1 MRRATDS
8 DIFLAHDSEEDAGTI
23 PAVHNRALAAPTAH
37 KQLAEECGEEQRST
51 HALSVGGVRIQRS
64 LTWTEGSNLQLSQQ
78 GI

>member
-23 PAVHNRALAAPTAH
+23 PAVHNQALAAPTAH
-37 KQLAEECGEEQRST
+37 KQLAEEEQRST
-51 HALSVGGVRIQRS
+51 HALSMGVVRVQRS

-78 GI
+78 GM